1 MDPSILRDYY
11 VIPLVKDLPICT
23 PDGFFAKLQ
32 SNASSSTY
40 YCSDREGNAIESF
53 HGIAQDSTEGMESVI
68 YSFTRQSGCI
78 FQKLHFFFKFFKH
91 SDFSLLLQ
99 TIESIICCNDELSS
113 TSS

>member
-53 HGIAQDSTEGMESVI
+53 HGIAQDSTEGMESV
-68 YSFTRQSGCI
+68 TVRALDL
-78 FQKLHFFFKFFKH
+78 KP
-91 SDFSLLLQ
+91 
-99 TIESIICCNDELSS
+99 LSS
-113 TSS
+113 INRGLHSSIPNRRLFQTSIQD

>member
-53 HGIAQDSTEGMESVI
+53 HGIAQDSSEGMESVI
-68 YSFTRQSGCI
+68 YSFTRQSGCRLCSSPKVGKI
-78 FQKLHFFFKFFKH
+78 LGGRAYLF
-91 SDFSLLLQ
+91 
-99 TIESIICCNDELSS
+99 LSP
-113 TSS
+113 

>member
-53 HGIAQDSTEGMESVI
+53 HGIAQNSTEGMESV
-68 YSFTRQSGCI
+68 TVRAP
-78 FQKLHFFFKFFKH
+78 L
-91 SDFSLLLQ
+91 
-99 TIESIICCNDELSS
+99 
-113 TSS
+113 